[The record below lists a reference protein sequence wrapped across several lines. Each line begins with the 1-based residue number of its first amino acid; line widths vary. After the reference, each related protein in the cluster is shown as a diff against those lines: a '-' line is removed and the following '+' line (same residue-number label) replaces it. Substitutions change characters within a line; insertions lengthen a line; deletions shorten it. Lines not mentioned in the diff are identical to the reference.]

1 MGEDASQRTGA
12 VSCVGLQR
20 RPHFLEGLGDGGD
33 ALGQRRVRHDRR
45 RAELQ
50 REWWRRSE
58 VEVVVEVVVAR
69 WQWQPVT

>member
-1 MGEDASQRTGA
+1 MGPRAASET
-12 VSCVGLQR
+12 
-20 RPHFLEGLGDGGD
+20 RPNAYRSHFLEGLGDGGD
-33 ALGQRRVRHDRR
+33 AFRQRRVRHDRR

-50 REWWRRSE
+50 REEWWRRSE